1 MADRGFDIEES
12 AALYCAKVKIPSFTK
27 GKSQLSSLDLV
38 QSRHI
43 AAVAIHVERVIGVVR
58 DMYSLLQGTL
68 ALDFF
73 DEKG

>member
-1 MADRGFDIEES
+1 M
-12 AALYCAKVKIPSFTK
+12 KIPSFTK
-27 GKSQLSSLDLV
+27 GKRQLSSRDLV

-43 AAVAIHVERVIGVVR
+43 AAVRIHVERVIGVVR